1 MSYSFKIKKKKIM
14 FNKNMPL
21 TFSKIPKN
29 PILPTKFWEP
39 ITPPVEPRHGSPS
52 SPESKDEPESKNEPK
67 NESESKDEPI
77 LNKLK
82 EKEEQKCKNSTMIWI
97 IIPYVIIFLIIC
109 LYLYSMFQKK

>member
-1 MSYSFKIKKKKIM
+1 MSLI
-14 FNKNMPL
+14 
-21 TFSKIPKN
+21 FSNIPKN

-52 SPESKDEPESKNEPK
+52 SPESKDKAESKDKE
-67 NESESKDEPI
+67 ESKDKPESKDEPI

-82 EKEEQKCKNSTMIWI
+82 EKEEQKCKNSMMIWI